1 MLMFENNSPN
11 FWFVIVLLVLFKEE
25 VDLILARID
34 ANLFDILNDAR
45 GLIVFEDE
53 EIIGLIENKGDAV
66 KSVVLFDFPIGL

>member
-1 MLMFENNSPN
+1 M
-11 FWFVIVLLVLFKEE
+11 IVLLVLFKEE

-45 GLIVFEDE
+45 GLIVFDDE

>member
-45 GLIVFEDE
+45 GLIVFDDE